1 MEFLNNNTNMTFE
14 EYLTQT
20 LQYQSANIIENILN
34 APMVNM
40 ATMPSPTYSYEPMA
54 TPLSPTS
61 SIDSKGKAKR
71 IRTAFTSK
79 QLIELEREFHV
90 NKYLCRPRRIEI
102 ADRLELSERQVK
114 IWFQNRRMKSKKD
127 ATRGAKNYNKLRSAS
142 GGNNNSGNDT
152 NESSVLVQQNMN
164 LFNTNING
172 QQQQQQQQQHIQQNP
187 AFVPQLTIKQEI
199 PECKQE
205 MPQFSPQNLND
216 SIYVNTDAN
225 NYQTG
230 LVDSPPT
237 SMEYFDSA
245 FYSSAESS
253 LFDNLQPLPTFNNEK
268 DVLDFLMSTEEVP
281 SFGNTSNQT
290 SMTSASTT
298 ASSFPSSNSS
308 SFNSLDF
315 DMDFDFVQNLLDM

>member
-1 MEFLNNNTNMTFE
+1 MTFE
-14 EYLTQT
+14 EYLTQS

-34 APMVNM
+34 APMMQV
-40 ATMPSPTYSYEPMA
+40 ATTIPSPTYSCEPISA
-54 TPLSPTS
+54 PLSPSS

-71 IRTAFTSK
+71 IRTAFTSR

-127 ATRGAKNYNKLRSAS
+127 ATRGAKTYNKLRCHSV
-142 GGNNNSGNDT
+142 GNNDNEFSALTPQNSNITGN
-152 NESSVLVQQNMN
+152 S
-164 LFNTNING
+164 NTNNFSNHINEYS
-172 QQQQQQQQQHIQQNP
+172 QQQYP
-187 AFVPQLTIKQEI
+187 ACLPQLPVKEEFPECYQVPQLPAISQYSSQT
-199 PECKQE
+199 
-205 MPQFSPQNLND
+205 LND

-225 NYQTG
+225 NYQTNP
-230 LVDSPPT
+230 DSPPT

-268 DVLDFLMSTEEVP
+268 DVLDFLMSEEVP
-281 SFGNTSNQT
+281 SFGNTTNQT
-290 SMTSASTT
+290 NST
-298 ASSFPSSNSS
+298 ASSMSSLNSS